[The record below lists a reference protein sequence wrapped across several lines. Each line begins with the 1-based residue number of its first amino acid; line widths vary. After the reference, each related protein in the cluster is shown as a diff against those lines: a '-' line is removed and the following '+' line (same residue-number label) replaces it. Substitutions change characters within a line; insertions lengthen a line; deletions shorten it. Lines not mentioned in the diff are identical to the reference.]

1 MARTRARARSRGD
14 TIPRQLAR
22 LPRRLHDRE
31 ECAVVAADGVNPS
44 VLRAE
49 QRRAVNPDPV
59 QPVQTDRP
67 QRPQAV
73 AHAPPEIDTTRLLE
87 VAYRHRHVAQAEPE
101 PHRLYQELSV
111 EDEVVGVLLE
121 GNALQH
127 RAAIDAEAAVEIA
140 KVLTQGEVLDRR
152 QEAVGK
158 VLPRRHPAL
167 ERLVA
172 R

>member
-1 MARTRARARSRGD
+1 
-14 TIPRQLAR
+14 
-22 LPRRLHDRE
+22 
-31 ECAVVAADGVNPS
+31 
-44 VLRAE
+44 
-49 QRRAVNPDPV
+49 
-59 QPVQTDRP
+59 
-67 QRPQAV
+67 

-172 R
+172 RTNATAQHHVANTQLDESDYMRDHTTVVLVVRVDHHHDVGAAFQGVAVTRLLVSTV